1 MNRYETIAAIAT
13 APGRGGVAIVR
24 VSGSAAFAVAQA
36 LTGKVPTP
44 GKIAFAR
51 MTAADGALLDE
62 GVVLAFQAPHSYTGE
77 DVIEFQTHGGTVTPQ
92 RILDACVVAGARL
105 ARRGEFTERAFLN
118 GKLSLD
124 QAQAVVDLI
133 DAKTTRAADWALA
146 SLDGANDHSDPV
158 LHELY
163 NAAVT
168 LSATVEHALDVS
180 EEDLPPEFAS
190 HLKTSLDLLQSAV
203 RGKLAAL
210 RQQKFLREGVL
221 VVLAGE
227 PNVGKSSLLN
237 ALLQENRAIVSDIPG
252 TTRDA
257 IEAWLDLDGWPVRLV
272 DTAGLRATADVI
284 EAEGVRRTENLLAR
298 ANVIVRLATTPTVA
312 TASNEIAVLSKAD
325 LVPAAAR
332 AEVLAVSVKTG
343 EGLADLRRALL
354 ARLDALAASAT
365 EADAD
370 DILQRQ
376 ATLVSVETLLA
387 QAPVADLV
395 LFGNCLRRVCESLG
409 RLVQAVY
416 SEDLLSSLFARFCV
430 GK

>member
-24 VSGSAAFAVAQA
+24 VSGPAAFAVAQT
-36 LTGKVPTP
+36 LTGKKPTP

-92 RILDACVVAGARL
+92 RILEACIAAGARL

-118 GKLSLD
+118 GRMSLD

>member
-24 VSGSAAFAVAQA
+24 VSGPAAFAVAQV

-92 RILDACVVAGARL
+92 RILEACIAAGARL

-118 GKLSLD
+118 GRMSLD

-133 DAKTTRAADWALA
+133 DAKTARAADWALA

-158 LHELY
+158 LQELY

-257 IEAWLDLDGWPVRLV
+257 IEAWLDLEGWPVRLV

-298 ANVIVRLATTPTVA
+298 ADVIVRLATIPTVA
-312 TASNEIAVLSKAD
+312 SASNEIAVLSKAD
-325 LVPAAAR
+325 LVPAAER
-332 AEVLAVSVKTG
+332 VGVLAISVKTG